1 MQQHHLVSQ
10 RLNFTCPPVSAPAR
24 FKSDTPGGTLS
35 QKCDQIVTANLRFAI
50 SPVWASTQYNWN
62 TRFATSSPYVV
73 AFIWGYMSASHLH
86 KIRMFQR

>member
-1 MQQHHLVSQ
+1 MQQHHLVPQ

-35 QKCDQIVTANLRFAI
+35 QKCDQIVTAKPPIRDLAGLGL
-50 SPVWASTQYNWN
+50 TQYIWN

-73 AFIWGYMSASHLH
+73 AFIWGLRSFKWLCCNSTLAH
-86 KIRMFQR
+86 